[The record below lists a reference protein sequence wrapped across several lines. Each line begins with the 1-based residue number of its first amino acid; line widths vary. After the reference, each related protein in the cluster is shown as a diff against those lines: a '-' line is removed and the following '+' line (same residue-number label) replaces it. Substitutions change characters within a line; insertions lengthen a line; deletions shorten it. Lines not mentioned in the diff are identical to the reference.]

1 MFDLRKEPW
10 IPWLYR
16 SGDVAYGTVAQLVV
30 EGDDAVVGVAFPRP
44 DLNGAFLEFAIGL
57 LSAALAAADEDEWLE
72 IWGARL
78 TVEWLQER
86 LDRLPAA
93 FDLEGENGPAFF
105 QDYDPAA
112 FAGKEALPVERLFID
127 SPGEQG
133 VELNTT
139 LFVKPGRFDALSR
152 AMASAA
158 IIALQTYSPAGGA
171 GNRTSMRGGGPLT
184 TLVDPRIDP
193 YSEPLWKL
201 LWFNA
206 ETREQWR
213 NRVDIDSPEGDSLRY
228 PWLAPTRTSEK
239 GQFPVTPR
247 DTDPLQAY
255 FGMPRR
261 LRLVYGDQPAR
272 CALSGITDERP
283 VVGVRSRNYGVN
295 YEGWVHPLSPYYTLP
310 SGELS
315 AMHPQPSGFQWKD
328 WVDMALVRPEAKR
341 RPAKVVAI
349 ASRRLQTIGI
359 DESRLMVFGYDCD
372 NAKTRGWL
380 QAAPPF
386 FRGDAVE
393 RQWLAKLAEELGAA
407 VDAAG
412 FALAGAIVTAQYG
425 DQKDAPRVGDPYRQ
439 RLWAIT
445 ESLFFSALS
454 AARQAGLGLESVSAA
469 RRTFFHPLRR
479 AVLDLFEEAAPV
491 GGVNVMGVRRIARA
505 SHYLE
510 GTLAGYGKTGAA
522 LYTALNLTPPEVPKG
537 RTKKAAGKGVSK

>member
-1 MFDLRKEPW
+1 MFDLRQEPW
-10 IPWLYR
+10 VPWLHR
-16 SGDVAYGTVAQLVV
+16 SGIVSYGTVAQLVA
-30 EGDDAVVGVAFPRP
+30 EGDDPIVGVAFPRP
-44 DLNGAFLEFAIGL
+44 DLNAAFLEFVIGL

-72 IWGARL
+72 VWESRM
-78 TVEWLQER
+78 TVAWLQER

-93 FDLEGENGPAFF
+93 FDLEGESGPAFL
-105 QDYDPAA
+105 QDYDPSA

-158 IIALQTYSPAGGA
+158 IIALQAYSPAGGA

-193 YSEPLWKL
+193 AAEPLWKL
-201 LWFNA
+201 VWFNA

-213 NRVDIDSPEGDSLRY
+213 NRADIDSPQGDSLRY

-239 GQFPVTPR
+239 GQLPVTPR
-247 DTDPLQAY
+247 DADPLQAY

-272 CALSGITDERP
+272 CALSGHTDERP
-283 VVGVRSRNYGVN
+283 VVGLLSRNYGVN
-295 YEGWVHPLSPYYTLP
+295 YEHWKHPLSPYYTTP
-310 SGELS
+310 SREKS
-315 AMHPQPSGFQWKD
+315 AVHPQPTGFQWKD
-328 WVDMALVRPEAKR
+328 WVDIAFQRAEGGKE
-341 RPAKVVAI
+341 PAQVVVASWERMWRI
-349 ASRRLQTIGI
+349 GVDSCRL
-359 DESRLMVFGYDCD
+359 LVFGYDCD
-372 NAKTRGWL
+372 NAKARGWL

-386 FRGDAVE
+386 FRGDATD
-393 RQWLAKLAEELGAA
+393 RQWLTKLAEELGAA

-412 FALAGAIVTAQYG
+412 FALAGAIVTAKYG

-445 ESLFFSALS
+445 EPLFFSALS
-454 AARQAGLGLESVSAA
+454 SARQAGLGLEAVLAA
-469 RRTFFHPLRR
+469 RRTFFQPLRR
-479 AVLDLFEEAAPV
+479 AVLDLFEEAAQV
-491 GGVNVMGVRRIARA
+491 GSVNVMGVRRIARA

-510 GTLAGYGKTGAA
+510 GTLAGYGKTGTA
-522 LYTALNLTPPEVPKG
+522 LYVALNLTPPEAPKG
-537 RTKKAAGKGVSK
+537 RTKKATGKGVSK